1 MKDSGRLPEP
11 LRSRRLTETASIE
24 SPALTTYIALSDYR
38 FSDISINRITDL
50 PSTGPS
56 RLSASPGTRQLP
68 ETVVLGSGPGLETP
82 ARSTSKL
89 RNLPDAPVPASDL
102 PPMAAETLRDAPR
115 TCFPTP
121 LFGCRA
127 AGALDAREDLRLMNP
142 ASQAWSGSFYT
153 GSPACEHYP
162 RCEPDPPFCL
172 AALSVERL
180 FRIPI
185 YRVIDLPI

>member
-121 LFGCRA
+121 FVRVPGCRCSRRQRRPA
-127 AGALDAREDLRLMNP
+127 VDEPGIPGVVRILLYRLSSLRTL
-142 ASQAWSGSFYT
+142 SSVRT
-153 GSPACEHYP
+153 RSP
-162 RCEPDPPFCL
+162 FL
-172 AALSVERL
+172 LSR
-180 FRIPI
+180 FIS
-185 YRVIDLPI
+185 